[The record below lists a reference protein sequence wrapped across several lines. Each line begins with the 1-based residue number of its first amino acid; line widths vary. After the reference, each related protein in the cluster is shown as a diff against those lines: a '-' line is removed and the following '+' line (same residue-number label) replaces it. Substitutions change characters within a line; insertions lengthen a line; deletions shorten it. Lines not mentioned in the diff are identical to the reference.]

1 MGSVRQ
7 SQIIGPLIWIHI
19 LTVMIIYIYI
29 YNCYGSSQQFKKKKK
44 KNSKIKSK
52 IGCYQIYL
60 LKKIKEIAKTQGN
73 FYIFGKTK

>member
-1 MGSVRQ
+1 MGQVNN
-7 SQIIGPLIWIHI
+7 L
-19 LTVMIIYIYI
+19 
-29 YNCYGSSQQFKKKKK
+29 KKK

-73 FYIFGKTK
+73 FYIFDKTK

>member
-1 MGSVRQ
+1 MNKHFNRNDYF
-7 SQIIGPLIWIHI
+7 
-19 LTVMIIYIYI
+19 YIYI
-29 YNCYGSSQQFKKKKK
+29 YNCYGLSQQFFFKKI

>member
-1 MGSVRQ
+1 
-7 SQIIGPLIWIHI
+7 
-19 LTVMIIYIYI
+19 MIIYIYI
-29 YNCYGSSQQFKKKKK
+29 YITFMGQVNNFFEKKK

-73 FYIFGKTK
+73 FYIFSKTK

>member
-1 MGSVRQ
+1 MGSIRQ

-29 YNCYGSSQQFKKKKK
+29 YNCYGSSQQLKKK